1 MVFVNASFQ
10 LSSSCKSFH
19 LMDRAYHA
27 PYVSMEKIYDKSTRW
42 FPCGQGYCWCSI
54 CVISKNLKGKYII
67 SDESYFSV
75 PKPCRGSRNTYF
87 LLLTEF
93 KFLEYKQDKIS
104 NWYFWMYAFYS
115 HLFLLSFHLMEIDR
129 VYPPS
134 LDKIF
139 GKSSGWHWLSL
150 KDLFIW
156 CISICVLINLTIHYQ
171 KILNL
176 NSKIEIS
183 EGK

>member
-1 MVFVNASFQ
+1 MFSIWYLWMHHSNYHLPVKVFTWWTEHIMHHMFQ
-10 LSSSCKSFH
+10 WRKY
-19 LMDRAYHA
+19 MIKAQG
-27 PYVSMEKIYDKSTRW
+27 
-42 FPCGQGYCWCSI
+42 GQGYCWCSI

-75 PKPCRGSRNTYF
+75 PKPCRGSRITYF

-104 NWYFWMYAFYS
+104 NWYLWMYAFYS

-139 GKSSGWHWLSL
+139 G
-150 KDLFIW
+150 
-156 CISICVLINLTIHYQ
+156 
-171 KILNL
+171 
-176 NSKIEIS
+176 
-183 EGK
+183 